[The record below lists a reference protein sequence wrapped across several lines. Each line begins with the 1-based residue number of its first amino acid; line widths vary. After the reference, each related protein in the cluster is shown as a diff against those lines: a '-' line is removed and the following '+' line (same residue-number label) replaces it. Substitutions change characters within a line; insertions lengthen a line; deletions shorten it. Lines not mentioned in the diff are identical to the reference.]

1 MLAAGA
7 RPLPVTLERHTLGG
21 STSPEDRGWWPSGRP
36 LS

>member
-7 RPLPVTLERHTLGG
+7 RPLPVTLERHALGG